1 MSCFIFSPNYNRID
15 LSKFSYGE
23 KYTVVYYRE
32 IYNFFVENRNLFDE
46 VPYFEDFINALH
58 KHTKD
63 YDNELEEEMQR
74 RFQSTIYKAK
84 KRENE
89 GLK

>member
-1 MSCFIFSPNYNRID
+1 MIGCPRSGKSTFSRSLHKATQIPLYHLDMMNWTSDRTIVPN
-15 LSKFSYGE
+15 
-23 KYTVVYYRE
+23 
-32 IYNFFVENRNLFDE
+32 
-46 VPYFEDFINALH
+46 FEDFINALH

-63 YDNELEEEMQR
+63 YDNELEEEVQK

-84 KRENE
+84 KRDTE